1 VTASLDALWLATLQK
16 LAAHV
21 AHDLKGALNGAS
33 VNLEVVRSRAE
44 RESTTGPDVHR
55 YAVNAADQLAIVI
68 RATGALLS
76 LARGTRGPVE
86 VSMVARQV
94 ASLLD
99 DMGSVAGGRF
109 EVAVEGGMAAETS
122 APLSAV
128 RLAVAECLLAMSGG
142 SKVVQ
147 VRVSSVPAPCIRI
160 SPGAVPALEPA
171 VAGALSAAKIRIATD
186 GHGLSI
192 SLPGPPELPH

>member
-33 VNLEVVRSRAE
+33 VNLEVVRSRSE
-44 RESTTGPDVHR
+44 RESTTGADVHR
-55 YAVNAADQLAIVI
+55 YAVNAAEQLAIVI
-68 RATGALLS
+68 RATGALLA

-86 VSMVARQV
+86 VSMVTKQV

-99 DMGSVAGGRF
+99 DMGSVTGGRF
-109 EVAVEGGMAAETS
+109 EVSVEGGMAAETS
-122 APLSAV
+122 AALSAV
-128 RLAVAECLLAMSGG
+128 RLAVAECLLANAGG
-142 SKVVQ
+142 RGPVKI
-147 VRVSSVPAPCIRI
+147 RVSGIPAPCIQIR
-160 SPGAVPALEPA
+160 PGAVPAFEPA
-171 VAGALSAAKIRIATD
+171 VAGALSAAGIRLETD
-186 GHGLSI
+186 GHGISI